1 VFSIWLNDDM
11 TKRDEIL
18 QAGYE
23 ILGSEGLEGLHA
35 RTVAAAVG
43 VNHAAVHYYF
53 PQRRDLLL
61 GVLEYL
67 CERFESDWQ
76 AFHARGTGKSGAL
89 AMSLAQATAYGKPAS
104 RFWKAWASLF
114 VAAQSDEAILK
125 RLQRHF
131 TSWSKRLA
139 SELNAAAPARV
150 KSGPWAQPG
159 VLPAALLGMG
169 IASQLMPNEM
179 SAQAR
184 FAPLTEA
191 LGLR

>member
-1 VFSIWLNDDM
+1 MN
-11 TKRDEIL
+11 KREEML
-18 QAGYE
+18 RAGYE

-61 GVLEYL
+61 AVLEYL
-67 CERFESDWQ
+67 CERFEADWQ
-76 AFHARGTGKSGAL
+76 NFHARAIGKTGAL
-89 AMSLAQATAYGKPAS
+89 EMSLAQATAYGKPAS
-104 RFWKAWASLF
+104 RFWKAWASFF
-114 VAAQSDEAILK
+114 VAAQTDEAILK

-131 TSWSKRLA
+131 TSWSKRLTA
-139 SELNAAAPARV
+139 EVQSAAPARAR
-150 KSGPWAQPG
+150 SGPLAQPG
-159 VLPAALLGMG
+159 VLPAVLLGMG
-169 IASQLMPNEM
+169 MASQLLPNEM